1 MEHVIIFIGTM
12 LGAMV
17 GAVVDHFFQPHPSV
31 HFIIGAIT
39 AVIVTKVLDIYRS
52 RSTAQTIGMTADG
65 GIVVQANGSS
75 VSIDANGN
83 VKINSAGDISGGNI
97 SK

>member
-1 MEHVIIFIGTM
+1 MELVIIFIGSM

-17 GAVVDHFFQPHPSV
+17 SAVVDQLFHPHPSV

-39 AVIVTKVLDIYRS
+39 AVIITKDLNIYRS
-52 RSTAQTIGMTADG
+52 RHSKDTVGVSDDG
-65 GIVVQANGSS
+65 TIVVKAHGSS
-75 VSIDANGN
+75 VSIDSQGN